1 MTELTEMTD
10 LKGSKELSF
19 AANAKLNLYLDI
31 TGRRRDGYHTLE
43 TVMQS
48 IDLADFV
55 TVRLTESG
63 GEIAVT
69 CSNPLIPT
77 DRRNICHKAAVNYFA
92 AIDGS
97 GGAEIHIEK
106 RIPHA
111 AGLGGGS
118 ADAAAVLKALNIMCG
133 NSLSEKALLKV
144 AARTGADVPFCMTG
158 GTKLCRGIGDEL
170 TEIDPFPE
178 RTYLVIM
185 PDFLCDTKGAYCEYD
200 DAPLPRRNGLA
211 KFLKAGEEFPQKMY
225 NVFRVIYENE
235 KITAIL
241 DKLMEYGAQGA
252 ELSGSGAAV
261 FGIFADEKSA
271 GEAARGFPKYFSAVC
286 KTADVGIIPVKAAI

>member
-1 MTELTEMTD
+1 LTNQT
-10 LKGSKELSF
+10 ELSF

-48 IDLADFV
+48 IDLADYV
-55 TVRLTESG
+55 TVRLTENC
-63 GEIAVT
+63 GEIAID

-77 DRRNICHKAAVNYFA
+77 DRRNICHKAAANFFA
-92 AIDGS
+92 ATDSDFGVEIRID
-97 GGAEIHIEK
+97 K

-111 AGLGGGS
+111 SGLGGGS
-118 ADAAAVLKALNIMCG
+118 ADGAAVLKALNIMC
-133 NSLSEKALLKV
+133 SSALSEEALLKV

-158 GTKLCRGIGDEL
+158 GTKLCKGIGDEL
-170 TEIDPFPE
+170 TELDPFPE

-200 DAPLPRRNGLA
+200 DAPLPRRNGLV
-211 KFLKAGEEFPQKMY
+211 KFLRAGEEFPQKMY
-225 NVFRVIYENE
+225 NVFRTLYENE

-241 DKLMEYGAQGA
+241 DKLKEYGAQGA

-261 FGIFADEKSA
+261 FGIFADERSA

-286 KTADVGIIPVKAAI
+286 KTADVGIIPMKTAI